1 MTESLYFPLIFL
13 AAMVGVCTALFALFY
28 RDRPGA
34 KPAAVFAGTASVW
47 AVVEGLRVAQTGLE
61 TMVLWTAT
69 ALSLSV
75 LLPPA
80 WLLFVLEYTGSE
92 RRLTRQLF
100 AALLVEPL
108 LFLSVVWTN
117 DAHEL
122 VWSGSEIISYGAF
135 DGLAVEFQLAYWAHQ
150 VYASLLLAAGALILV
165 RMLLETNRLYQWQG
179 IALLVAVLVPM
190 STNAIYSFGLL
201 PPGIDPTA
209 ISYVLASVVLTV
221 TVLET
226 ELFGIA
232 PATRQIGRRA
242 VLSELEDAMIILDD
256 SDRIVDVNP
265 AAATLLGQPVAD
277 CLGRG
282 LVDLT
287 PALADALDG
296 STAQSP
302 VELELDGKRRYYDL
316 RRSELY
322 RGYGT
327 VSGQVLS
334 LRDIT
339 ERRQR
344 EQRLDVLNRLLRH
357 NVRNELNVVRGSIE
371 LARTDIDADEPIARL
386 ETATRAVD
394 GIVDRSDKLGRL
406 SRMLDSEQGDGID
419 IAAELRGER
428 QMGGLSPAGGEVTL
442 DLPERI
448 AVTGGSALVA
458 VFEELVSNAIEH
470 NDSEEP
476 RVVVRFH
483 ATESS
488 DSHAVIEVSDNGP
501 GIEQQELQTI
511 LSGRETALQHSS
523 GVGLWLVNWVVERAG
538 GTVTFENDDGCTVRV
553 RLPRAAVDDTEA

>member
-13 AAMVGVCTALFALFY
+13 AAIVGVCTALFAFFY

-100 AALLVEPL
+100 AAVLVEPL
-108 LFLSVVWTN
+108 LVLSVVWTN

-122 VWSGSEIISYGAF
+122 VWSTTEIISYGAF
-135 DGLAVEFQLAYWAHQ
+135 DGLAIEFELAFWAHQ
-150 VYASLLLAAGALILV
+150 VYATVLLATGAFLLV

-190 STNAIYSFGLL
+190 STNALYSFGLF

-209 ISYVLASVVLTV
+209 ISYVLASVVLVV

-226 ELFGIA
+226 ELLGVA
-232 PATRQIGRRA
+232 PATRQIGREA
-242 VLSELEDAMIILDD
+242 VLSELDDAMIILDD
-256 SDRIVDVNP
+256 SDRIVDANP
-265 AAATLLGQPVAD
+265 AGATLLGQPVAD
-277 CLGRG
+277 CLGRRLG
-282 LVDLT
+282 DLT
-287 PALADALDG
+287 PTLAEAVDD
-296 STAQSP
+296 STAQR

-327 VSGQVLS
+327 ISGQVLS

-339 ERRQR
+339 EQRQR

-357 NVRNELNVVRGSIE
+357 NIRNELNVVRGSIE
-371 LARTDIDADEPIARL
+371 LARTDIAADEPIARL
-386 ETATRAVD
+386 EKATDAVD
-394 GIVDRSDKLGRL
+394 GIVARSDKLGRL

-419 IAAELRGER
+419 IARELRGER
-428 QMGGLSPAGGEVTL
+428 QTGGLLPAGGEVTL
-442 DLPERI
+442 DLPETLR
-448 AVTGGSALVA
+448 VDGGSALVA
-458 VFEELVSNAIEH
+458 VFEELVSNAIDH
-470 NDSEEP
+470 NDSTQP
-476 RVVVRFH
+476 RVVVRFD

-538 GTVTFENDDGCTVRV
+538 GTVTFENGDGCTVSV
-553 RLPRAAVDDTEA
+553 RLPRVQLDGRA

>member
-13 AAMVGVCTALFALFY
+13 AAMVGVATALFAVVY

-34 KPAAVFAGTASVW
+34 KPAAVFAGVASLW
-47 AVVEGLRVAQTGLE
+47 TVVEGLRVVQTGLE
-61 TMVLWTAT
+61 TMVFWTAT

-108 LFLSVVWTN
+108 FVLSVIWTN

-122 VWSGSEIISYGAF
+122 VWSTTEIISYGAF
-135 DGLAVEFQLAYWAHQ
+135 DGLAIEFELAFWAHQ
-150 VYASLLLAAGALILV
+150 VYATFLLAAGAFLLV

-190 STNAIYSFGLL
+190 STNAIYSFGLF

-209 ISYVLASVVLTV
+209 ISYVLASVVLVV

-232 PATRQIGRRA
+232 PATRQLGREA
-242 VLSELEDAMIILDD
+242 VLSELDDAMIILDD
-256 SDRIVDVNP
+256 SGRIVDANP
-265 AAATLLGQPVAD
+265 AGATLLGRPVAD
-277 CLGRG
+277 CLGRR
-282 LVDLT
+282 LDRLM
-287 PALADALDG
+287 PALADAVDS
-296 STAQSP
+296 STAQDH
-302 VELELDGKRRYYDL
+302 VELELEGKRRYYDL

-339 ERRQR
+339 EQRQR

-371 LARTDIDADEPIARL
+371 LARTDIDADEPIERL
-386 ETATRAVD
+386 ETAVEAVD
-394 GIVDRSDKLGRL
+394 GIVARSDKLGRL

-419 IAAELRGER
+419 IASELRSER
-428 QMGGLSPAGGEVTL
+428 QTGGLSPAGGEVTL
-442 DLPERI
+442 DLPGTL
-448 AVTGGSALVA
+448 AVDGGSALVA
-458 VFEELVSNAIEH
+458 VFEELVSNAVEH
-470 NDSEEP
+470 NDSAEP
-476 RVVVRFH
+476 RAVVRFDP
-483 ATESS
+483 TESS
-488 DSHAVIEVSDNGP
+488 DTHAVVEVSDNGP
-501 GIEQQELQTI
+501 GIETQELQTI
-511 LSGRETALQHSS
+511 LSGRETPLQHST

-553 RLPRAAVDDTEA
+553 RLPRTASDNKDS